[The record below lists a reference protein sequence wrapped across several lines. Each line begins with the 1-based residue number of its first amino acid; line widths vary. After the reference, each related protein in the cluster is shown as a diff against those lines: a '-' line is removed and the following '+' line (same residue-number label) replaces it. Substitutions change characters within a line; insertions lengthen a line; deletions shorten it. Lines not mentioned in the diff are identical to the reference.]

1 MNVICDRGA
10 ELLIQGI
17 IGQAV
22 DDYIKAMH
30 NLDELYDS
38 NVAIIKI
45 IKEASK
51 SKRAK
56 IKTLGDAYKE
66 LDLER
71 ARQKARVAEVK
82 RFFDS
87 EQYKSYTDV
96 SGAYMLQLA
105 HEKYLEQKEER
116 KNNKV

>member
-17 IGQAV
+17 IRQAV

-30 NLDELYDS
+30 DLDELYDS

-56 IKTLGDAYKE
+56 IKTLDDAYKE
-66 LDLER
+66 LDLEIDR
-71 ARQKARVAEVK
+71 VKARIKEVK
-82 RFFDS
+82 SFFEG
-87 EQYKSYTDV
+87 EQCKSYTDI

-116 KNNKV
+116 KKNEG